1 MKLTDTVESV
11 LRQKEIATVL
21 SVAPEQ
27 SVYEAI
33 EKMANA
39 GVGALLVLSDGRLM
53 GIFSERDYARKVVLR
68 GRSSK
73 DTPVSEIM
81 TSPVVSV
88 TRRHTVEE
96 CMEIMTE
103 MRCRHLPVLDG
114 ERVVG
119 VLSIGDVVKWV
130 ISGQE
135 KTIQQL
141 EEYIVGKYPA

>member
-1 MKLTDTVESV
+1 MRLTDTVESV
-11 LRQKEIATVL
+11 LRQKENAAVL
-21 SVAPEQ
+21 YVAPEQ

-39 GVGALLVLSDGRLM
+39 GVGALLVLSDGKLM
-53 GIFSERDYARKVVLR
+53 GIFSERDYARKIVLK

-73 DTPVSEIM
+73 ETPVSEIM

-103 MRCRHLPVLDG
+103 MRCRHLPVIDG
-114 ERVVG
+114 DRVVG

-135 KTIQQL
+135 KTIQHL